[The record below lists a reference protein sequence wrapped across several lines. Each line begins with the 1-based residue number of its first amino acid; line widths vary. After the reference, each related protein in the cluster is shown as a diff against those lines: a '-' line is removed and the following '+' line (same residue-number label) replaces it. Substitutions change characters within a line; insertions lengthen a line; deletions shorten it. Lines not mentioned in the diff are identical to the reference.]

1 MLSRQEID
9 AMKKVMQN
17 LGNVGN
23 KNTISNIVSE
33 SASALENKTVS
44 KHPDPNVQAMAKIL
58 GRFQAVTEEAKTTL
72 VEEAKENVRT
82 RQLLNTEQTS
92 RGVRIADYHV
102 LVKETQWGNKT
113 KNVYDIVDLATNEV
127 IYSDLALFE
136 SAASITKCLISGS
149 STGSLKADQIYEQ
162 DQTYARHLYDAAV
175 YNSKIKRVTDTE
187 QRAIYE
193 SKYTRSH
200 GLAKEARTRIL
211 KSY

>member
-9 AMKKVMQN
+9 AMKRVMQN
-17 LGNVGN
+17 LSSVEN
-23 KNTISNIVSE
+23 KSAVSNIVAE
-33 SASALENKTVS
+33 SASALENKSVN

-58 GRFQAVTEEAKTTL
+58 SRFQAVSEEAKTTL
-72 VEEAKENVRT
+72 VEEAKENIRT
-82 RQLLNTEQTS
+82 RQLLNTQQTS

-102 LVKETQWGNKT
+102 IVKETQWGNKT
-113 KNVYDIVDLATNEV
+113 KNVYDIVDLTTNEV

-136 SAASITKCLISGS
+136 SAAAITKCLISGS
-149 STGSLKADQIYEQ
+149 TTASLKCDQIFEA

-175 YNSKIKRVTDTE
+175 YNSKIKRARDTE
-187 QRAIYE
+187 QLAIYE

>member
-1 MLSRQEID
+1 MLSRQDID

-23 KNTISNIVSE
+23 KSTVSNIVAE
-33 SASALENKTVS
+33 GASALQNKTVN
-44 KHPDPNVQAMAKIL
+44 HPDPNVQAMAKIL
-58 GRFQAVTEEAKTTL
+58 GRFQSVTQDAKATL
-72 VEEAKENVRT
+72 VEEAKDNLRT
-82 RQLLNTEQTS
+82 RQLLNTEETS
-92 RGVRIADYHV
+92 RGVRIADFHV

-113 KNVYDIVDLATNEV
+113 KNVYDIVDLNTNEV

-136 SAASITKCLISGS
+136 SAAAITKCLLTGS
-149 STGSLKADQIYEQ
+149 SVASIKCDQIYEA

-175 YNSKIKRVTDTE
+175 FNSKIKRSSDLE

>member
-9 AMKKVMQN
+9 AMKRVMQN
-17 LGNVGN
+17 LSSVEN
-23 KNTISNIVSE
+23 KKTVSNMVAE
-33 SASALENKTVS
+33 GASALANKSVS
-44 KHPDPNVQAMAKIL
+44 NHPDPNVQAMAKIL

-102 LVKETQWGNKT
+102 IVKEAQWGNKT
-113 KNVYDIVDLATNEV
+113 KNVYDIVDLTTNEV

-136 SAASITKCLISGS
+136 SAAAITKCLISGS
-149 STGSLKADQIYEQ
+149 ATASLKCDQIFEA

-175 YNSKIKRVTDTE
+175 YNSKIKRARDTE
-187 QRAIYE
+187 QLAIYE

>member
-23 KNTISNIVSE
+23 KSTVSNIVAEGS
-33 SASALENKTVS
+33 SALQNKTVS
-44 KHPDPNVQAMAKIL
+44 NHPDPNVQAMAKIL
-58 GRFQAVTEEAKTTL
+58 GRFQSVTQEAKATL

-82 RQLLNTEQTS
+82 RQLLNTEETS

-102 LVKETQWGNKT
+102 VVKEAQWGNKT
-113 KNVYDIVDLATNEV
+113 KNVYDIVDLNTNEV
-127 IYSDLALFE
+127 MYSDLALFE
-136 SAASITKCLISGS
+136 SAAAITKCLLAGS
-149 STGSLKADQIYEQ
+149 SVSGIKCDQIYEA

-175 YNSKIKRVTDTE
+175 FNSKIKRSTDLE